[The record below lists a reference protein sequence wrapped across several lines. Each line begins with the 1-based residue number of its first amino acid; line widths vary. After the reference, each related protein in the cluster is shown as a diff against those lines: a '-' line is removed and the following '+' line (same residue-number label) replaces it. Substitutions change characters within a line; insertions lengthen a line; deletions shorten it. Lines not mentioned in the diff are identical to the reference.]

1 MTVTNFNNDLAM
13 SDRPEVVAAVK
24 AACHRQFP
32 ELLSV
37 TKAHKENDMIGVDY
51 WMEFP
56 GGRVEALDA
65 KIRKLDYSVEAP
77 GRVCDDRTA
86 CLELL
91 ANVGTGKAGWTVD
104 PTKRTDWVLF
114 YYIESGKRVFY
125 HARELRAA
133 VVAYLP
139 QLRKIGKPSI
149 QQTGRYES
157 TSLFVRHRDLGAAI
171 YHHGQG
177 NDNMALAA

>member
-1 MTVTNFNNDLAM
+1 MIVVRNFHADLAM
-13 SDRPEVVAAVK
+13 SDTPEVVAAIK
-24 AACHRQFP
+24 AACHAQFP
-32 ELLSV
+32 ELLTV
-37 TKAHKENDMIGVDY
+37 TRAHKENDKLGADY
-51 WMEFP
+51 TLEFP
-56 GGRVEALDA
+56 GYRHEALDV
-65 KIRKLDYSVEAP
+65 KIRKKDYSLH
-77 GRVCDDRTA
+77 GDDRIA
-86 CLELL
+86 CLELVS
-91 ANVGTGKAGWTVD
+91 NTTTGKIGWTLD
-104 PTKRTDWVLF
+104 PAKRTDWVLF